1 MTWIAQTLKVS
12 RSNLIQSSKQAMVPN
27 RRRGYR
33 RMGDDEALSWIK
45 RVVDERPTYGYRR
58 VTAVV
63 NRLRGKEGLGRI
75 NHKRVYRLMQR
86 HNMLLARHTG
96 SHVPRVHDG
105 KVITLHSNTRWCSD
119 GYEFT
124 CWNGDIVRGAFI
136 IDTADREIIS
146 HCAVFN
152 AGVSGSDVRDMLITA
167 VEQRFGTHQ
176 APRCI
181 EVLTD
186 NGSPYRAKLTQQF
199 VSQLGMASHFTPV
212 ASPESNG
219 AAEAFVKT
227 LKRDYLNI
235 SPVPDGPTALA
246 QIPGWVED
254 YNECHPHSGLKMLSP
269 REHRRALKQTA

>member
-1 MTWIAQTLKVS
+1 
-12 RSNLIQSSKQAMVPN
+12 
-27 RRRGYR
+27 
-33 RMGDDEALSWIK
+33 
-45 RVVDERPTYGYRR
+45 
-58 VTAVV
+58 
-63 NRLRGKEGLGRI
+63 
-75 NHKRVYRLMQR
+75 
-86 HNMLLARHTG
+86 MLLARHTG

-181 EVLTD
+181 EVPRQWFPLSGKAHT
-186 NGSPYRAKLTQQF
+186 T
-199 VSQLGMASHFTPV
+199 VCEPV
-212 ASPESNG
+212 G
-219 AAEAFVKT
+219 
-227 LKRDYLNI
+227 
-235 SPVPDGPTALA
+235 DGFPLHACG
-246 QIPGWVED
+246 Q
-254 YNECHPHSGLKMLSP
+254 S
-269 REHRRALKQTA
+269 